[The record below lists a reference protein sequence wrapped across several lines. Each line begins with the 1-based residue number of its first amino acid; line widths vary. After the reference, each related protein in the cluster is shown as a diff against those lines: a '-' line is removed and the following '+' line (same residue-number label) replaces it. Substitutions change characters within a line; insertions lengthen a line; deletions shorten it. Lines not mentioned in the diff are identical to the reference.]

1 MEGNFTSIDMSEQI
15 DLTNAAMMDLRDPV
29 EARWMGPAPDWCQGR
44 SAGEI
49 LERLEVPAHARH
61 GAGRTLYSAAGHQV
75 LSLRGE
81 GYHTLVIA
89 PVRASI
95 HQARREFF
103 AEFSHELRTPLNAVI
118 GFSKL
123 LEMEKPGDLN
133 ERQREFVNHVLT
145 AAEQLLET
153 INRGLLETKARVDP

>member
-1 MEGNFTSIDMSEQI
+1 MEGNLTSIDMSEQI
-15 DLTNAAMMDLRDPV
+15 DLANVAMINLGDPAKV
-29 EARWMGPAPDWCQGR
+29 RWMNPPPAWCEGR
-44 SAGEI
+44 SAREI
-49 LERLEVPAHARH
+49 LEKLEVPAQATS
-61 GAGRTLYSAAGHQV
+61 GAALGRTVFSTDAHQI

-81 GYHTLVIA
+81 GDHTLVIA
-89 PVRASI
+89 PVKGSI

-133 ERQREFVNHVLT
+133 ERQREFVNHVLRPPNNCWRRSIVVCLKRRR
-145 AAEQLLET
+145 E
-153 INRGLLETKARVDP
+153 

>member
-1 MEGNFTSIDMSEQI
+1 MSEQL
-15 DLTNAAMMDLRDPV
+15 DLTNAAMIDLRDPV
-29 EARWMGPAPDWCQGR
+29 EARWMGPVPEWCEGR

-49 LERLEVPAHARH
+49 VEKLAVPSQAGN
-61 GAGRTLYSAAGHQV
+61 GAGRTLFSAAGHQV
-75 LSLRGE
+75 LLLRGE

-89 PVRASI
+89 PVKGSI

-133 ERQREFVNHVLT
+133 ERQREFVRHVLT